1 MENKKQ
7 MLLKTGKATYKS
19 VDGVTYFKLRS
30 EFEGDYTKNCGLLG
44 EEIDKNFY
52 FLRGY
57 DIKDIYVDEEGI
69 VNIERVDEEYNPIR
83 IDLSE
88 TADLFDI
95 SFDKSIGSIV
105 IKYPN
110 GKVKNLEGFLVEG
123 TDIRFA
129 TNGSL
134 DGDGT
139 IYNPLRISDVHTTG
153 TYAPVESF
161 FDLTKN
167 PAMPE
172 GKGAGYRVVTKEQVD
187 TFGALYPLSAVEKI
201 SKKLYNMG
209 SQWRVPSK
217 QDWDDLLNAMEINP
231 EYRNHGSLTNDWL
244 GNVAGSALKSAKYWE
259 SYNTLPNDVLVGQ
272 DIVGLG
278 ILPLGISPDRNE
290 VLKDYNADIEGFR
303 KIGGMWTSTLDST
316 GNAYVK
322 LFGYNSAK
330 VDQDTYGRGS
340 RMSLRLV
347 KDFNF
352 DNYSEME
359 TILGLPYPTKLVNAV
374 CDDVKYA
381 KIWTCINVYNTDPS
395 LSGVSSTEWEEI
407 SDKDRG
413 VKTVYFIN
421 EWDGMEWHKKMMNNG
436 DSVVIINHK
445 DKAYHEWRL
454 VDDTLIDTVDH
465 LMDEW
470 AEIFDEIRANIKE
483 EANIREENDKLL
495 LSTIQKE
502 AEIRENVDKQLHD
515 ALNNEAS
522 IRENVDKQL
531 HGAIKQEGTIRKE
544 QDDLLRKAIFDE
556 GTIRKE
562 QDDQLRQAIID
573 EGEIRQ
579 TQDAQLC
586 QAIVDEGEIRQTQ
599 DGQLRQAI
607 IDEGE
612 LRKKVD
618 NELNEIIKNEVNIR
632 KSVDDQLLE
641 AIQNEGKIRRENDIT
656 PGEYILNGDEQ
667 MVMTIPTFGNEVG
680 DLTIKVSSDF
690 FNFGKIME

>member
-57 DIKDIYVDEEGI
+57 DIKDIYVDEEGV
-69 VNIERVDEEYNPIR
+69 VNIERVDEEYNPIK

-110 GKVKNLEGFLVEG
+110 GKVKQLEGFLVEG

-153 TYAPVESF
+153 TYAPVESY

-167 PAMPE
+167 PTMPK
-172 GKGAGYRVVTKEQVD
+172 GKGAGYRIVTKEQVD
-187 TFGALYPLSAVEKI
+187 TFGVLYPLSAVEKI
-201 SKKLYNMG
+201 SKKLYDMG

-217 QDWDDLLNAMEINP
+217 QDWDDLLNAMEVNP
-231 EYRNHGSLTNDWL
+231 EYRNHGSLTNDWF

-259 SYNTLPNDVLVGQ
+259 NYNTLPNDVPVVGQ
-272 DIVGLG
+272 DIVGLS

-290 VLKDYNADIEGFR
+290 VLNDYNADIEGFR

-436 DSVVIINHK
+436 DSVVIINHN
-445 DKAYHEWRL
+445 DKPYHEWRL
-454 VDDTLIDTVDH
+454 VDEVLIDTVDH
-465 LMDEW
+465 LMNEW
-470 AEIFDEIRANIKE
+470 AEIFDEIRTS
-483 EANIREENDKLL
+483 IREEADAREESDKLL
-495 LSTIQKE
+495 LNAIQNESKL
-502 AEIRENVDKQLHD
+502 RETVDKQLHE
-515 ALNNEAS
+515 AIVNEGS

-531 HGAIKQEGTIRKE
+531 QEAIKQEGNIRKNADDQLLKAINEEGNIRKE
-544 QDDLLRKAIFDE
+544 QD
-556 GTIRKE
+556 E
-562 QDDQLRQAIID
+562 QLHQAIID
-573 EGEIRQ
+573 EG
-579 TQDAQLC
+579 
-586 QAIVDEGEIRQTQ
+586 
-599 DGQLRQAI
+599 
-607 IDEGE
+607 
-612 LRKKVD
+612 
-618 NELNEIIKNEVNIR
+618 NIR
-632 KSVDDQLLE
+632 KEQDNTIINLINEEIDLRTNSDTQLRNAINEEGNIRKNVDDQLLK

-667 MVMTIPTFGNEVG
+667 MVMTIPTFGDEVG
-680 DLTIKVSSDF
+680 DLSIKVSSDF

>member
-7 MLLKTGKATYKS
+7 TLLKTGKATYKS

-57 DIKDIYVDEEGI
+57 DIKDIYVDEEGV
-69 VNIERVDEEYNPIR
+69 VNIERVDEEYNPIK

-110 GKVKNLEGFLVEG
+110 GKVKQLEGFLVEG

-153 TYAPVESF
+153 TYAPVESY

-167 PAMPE
+167 PTMPK
-172 GKGAGYRVVTKEQVD
+172 GKGAGYRIVTKEQVD

-201 SKKLYNMG
+201 SKKLYDMG

-217 QDWDDLLNAMEINP
+217 QDWDDLLNAMEVNP

-244 GNVAGSALKSAKYWE
+244 GNVAGSALKSTKYWE
-259 SYNTLPNDVLVGQ
+259 NYNTLPNDVPVVGQ
-272 DIVGLG
+272 DIVGLS

-290 VLKDYNADIEGFR
+290 VLNDYNADIEGFR

-436 DSVVIINHK
+436 DSVVIINHNNK
-445 DKAYHEWRL
+445 PYHEWRL
-454 VDDTLIDTVDH
+454 VDEALIDTVEH
-465 LMDEW
+465 LASEFE
-470 AEIFDEIRANIKE
+470 EIFEEIRTSIKN
-483 EANIREENDKLL
+483 EADAREEGDKLL
-495 LSTIQKE
+495 LNAIQKE
-502 AEIRENVDKQLHD
+502 AELRENVDKQLHD
-515 ALNNEAS
+515 AIANEGS
-522 IRENVDKQL
+522 IRENIDKQL
-531 HGAIKQEGTIRKE
+531 HEAIKQEGSVRKT
-544 QDDLLRKAIFDE
+544 QDDLLRKAIVEEGEIRKTQDE
-556 GTIRKE
+556 QLHNALINEGEIRKE
-562 QDDQLRQAIID
+562 QDDKIIALLKDEINLRASGDTQLRNAIIE
-573 EGEIRQ
+573 EGE
-579 TQDAQLC
+579 
-586 QAIVDEGEIRQTQ
+586 
-599 DGQLRQAI
+599 
-607 IDEGE
+607 
-612 LRKKVD
+612 
-618 NELNEIIKNEVNIR
+618 IR
-632 KSVDDQLLE
+632 KSVDDQLLN
-641 AIQNEGKIRRENDIT
+641 AIQLEGKVRRENDVT
-656 PGEYILNGDEQ
+656 PGEYILNGDEEK
-667 MVMTIPTFGNEVG
+667 VMTIPTFGEEVG

-690 FNFGKIME
+690 FNFGKIMKE